1 MKLKSLFPIF
11 VILIFLLGFNGCA
24 PVAQRAAEITMVDG
38 LGREISLQ
46 EPADTIIT
54 LSPPVTEILYAIG
67 AGSQIIARDSFSDFP
82 AEALELT
89 DIGGG
94 FADYDLETIVAL
106 NPQLVIAGGIN
117 TPELVQS
124 LEDMG
129 LNVYYLSNPTSLE
142 DMLEAMRTLG
152 RISGHEKQAE
162 DVATELQARIQAVD
176 DALNQDR
183 QLVSV
188 FYELDASDPSKP
200 YTPGPGSFYS
210 HLIYRAGGDNIGDE
224 LESEW
229 AQASLEFI
237 LSRDPHFILLGDA
250 MWGVTAESVAERP
263 GWTALTAVQEGR
275 VLPFDDNLLARI
287 GPRQVDGLE
296 MLAKL
301 LHPELFD

>member
-1 MKLKSLFPIF
+1 MKQKSLLPII
-11 VILIFLLGFNGCA
+11 VTLIFLLGFNGCA
-24 PVAQRAAEITMVDG
+24 PVVQRTADITVVDG

-54 LSPPVTEILYAIG
+54 LSPPITEMLYAIG

-94 FADYDLETIVAL
+94 FADYDLESIVAL

-124 LEDMG
+124 LEDVG

-142 DMLEAMRTLG
+142 DMLDTMQMLG
-152 RISGHEKQAE
+152 RISGREKQAE
-162 DVATELQARIQAVD
+162 DVAAELQARIQAVD
-176 DALNQDR
+176 DALNQER
-183 QLVSV
+183 KLVSV
-188 FYELDASDPSKP
+188 FYELDASDTSKP

-210 HLIYRAGGDNIGDE
+210 HLIDRAGGDNIGNE

-237 LSRDPHFILLGDA
+237 LSRDPYYILLGDA
-250 MWGVTAESVAERP
+250 MWGVTVESVAERP

-296 MLAKL
+296 MLARL